1 MTKGS
6 EFISLGIS
14 PHLVNKL
21 SEMGISVPTTVQ
33 KEVIPAVLK
42 HKNLIVQ
49 SPTGTGKTLAYLL
62 PLLESINLEIKE
74 GEVLVLVP
82 SRELSFQVTRVIKAL
97 AGELHVASLIGGA
110 NVDRQLEALKEK
122 PKIIVG
128 TPGRVLELFNKR
140 KINGQVIKTIV
151 VDEIDKMLSEGFM
164 GDVLAVFQKTLKSRQ
179 VLFFSATI
187 PQEILN
193 KAPEMIEQPKIISIN
208 GAGSTPAAIKHLY
221 FMCDKAKKIMTLQRL
236 LKILQPQKVMVFI
249 TRNEGVMSL
258 AGQLKE
264 KGYNVEG
271 LHSDLSQIR
280 RKNMINAFREGKVSL
295 LVTTDLLARGLDV
308 EGIDYIFNFDL
319 PADAQHYLH
328 RAGRTGRAGKTGTAI
343 TLVSENQRF
352 ILHRIARELAI
363 TIEEMGLDGERIFP
377 VKYRRK
383 KGS

>member
-14 PHLVNKL
+14 PHLVNEL
-21 SEMGISVPTTVQ
+21 SEMGISVPTEVQ
-33 KEVIPAVLK
+33 KDVIPAVLK
-42 HKNLIVQ
+42 NKNLIVQ

-62 PLLESINLEIKE
+62 PLLEKINLETKE
-74 GEVLVLVP
+74 LEVLVLVP

-97 AGELHVASLIGGA
+97 AGELQVASLIGGV

-151 VDEIDKMLSEGFM
+151 VDEIDKMLSSGFM

-193 KAPEMIEQPKIISIN
+193 KAPEMMEQPQIISIN
-208 GAGSTPAAIKHLY
+208 SAGSTPATIKHLY
-221 FMCDKAKKIMTLQRL
+221 FMCDKARKIITLQRL
-236 LKILQPQKVMVFI
+236 LKILQPQRVMVFI

-319 PADAQHYLH
+319 PVDAKHYLH

-343 TLVSENQRF
+343 TLASETQRF

-363 TIEEMGLDGERIFP
+363 TIEEMGLDGERVFP

-383 KGS
+383 KST